1 MMKISRSRLLGLL
14 STACALAFCATASAE
29 PMTYHIHVDTS
40 TLVGTT
46 GNLEFVLN
54 AGLTGP
60 VDFMTATFYNF
71 TTDGGPFATV
81 PPDFGDVVGSLP
93 GPLTL
98 DNAGPGAD
106 HAESIT
112 FGSFF
117 DVFVDVDVPSITPGA
132 GSGSTLGLNVED
144 NNFSSLLTAPGEF
157 LVLIATDAGGNQSI
171 INNNSLAADVQPVP
185 EPASLLL
192 LGSILL
198 GLLGC
203 ARRKRQRG

>member
-14 STACALAFCATASAE
+14 STACALVFCATGSAA
-29 PMTYHIHVDTS
+29 TISYHIHVDTS

-60 VDFMTATFYNF
+60 VDFMTATFHNF

-81 PPDFGDVVGSLP
+81 PPDFGNVTGSLP

-98 DNAGPGAD
+98 DNTGPGAD

-117 DVFVDVDVPSITPGA
+117 DIFVDVDVPSITPGA
-132 GSGSTLGLNVED
+132 GSGSTLSLNVED
-144 NNFSSLLTAPGEF
+144 NSFTSLLTAPGDF
-157 LVLIATDAGGNQSI
+157 LVLIATDAAGNQSI
-171 INNNSLAADVQPVP
+171 INNNPSAAEVQPTP
-185 EPASLLL
+185 EPATLVL
-192 LGSILL
+192 LGSSLL
-198 GLLGC
+198 GLVC
-203 ARRKRQRG
+203 RVQRGRHRG